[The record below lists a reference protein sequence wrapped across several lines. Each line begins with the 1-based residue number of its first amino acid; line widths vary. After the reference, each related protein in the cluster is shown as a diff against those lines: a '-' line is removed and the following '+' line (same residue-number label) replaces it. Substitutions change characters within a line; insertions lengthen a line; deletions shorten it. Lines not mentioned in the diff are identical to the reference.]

1 MEPRLHLV
9 TKEEMR
15 EEMTVVVVED
25 AAVVVEDLEA
35 VVDSVVVEDLEVL
48 EDIVAD
54 SEEEEDSEEIEEDSV
69 AMEELEVEEDLE
81 AEEGDSAEDMMEEKA
96 VLRLDIISTSHK
108 FDLLRRFTSATAS
121 AEFVFFSSLII
132 PRWIFCYIANDQGY
146 KTTRVL

>member
-1 MEPRLHLV
+1 MGMKMEPRLHLV

-15 EEMTVVVVED
+15 EAMTVVVVED

-54 SEEEEDSEEIEEDSV
+54 SEEEEDSEEI
-69 AMEELEVEEDLE
+69 
-81 AEEGDSAEDMMEEKA
+81 EGDSAEDMMEEKA

>member
-1 MEPRLHLV
+1 
-9 TKEEMR
+9 MR

-25 AAVVVEDLEA
+25 AAVVMEDLEA
-35 VVDSVVVEDLEVL
+35 VVDSVV
-48 EDIVAD
+48 VAD

-81 AEEGDSAEDMMEEKA
+81 AEEVDSAEDMMEEKA
-96 VLRLDIISTSHK
+96 VLRLDIIPTSHK

-132 PRWIFCYIANDQGY
+132 FLAGFSAIANDQGY
-146 KTTRVL
+146 K

>member
-1 MEPRLHLV
+1 
-9 TKEEMR
+9 MR
-15 EEMTVVVVED
+15 EEMTVVVVEV

-35 VVDSVVVEDLEVL
+35 VVDSVVVADLE
-48 EDIVAD
+48 
-54 SEEEEDSEEIEEDSV
+54 EEGDSEEIEEDSV

-81 AEEGDSAEDMMEEKA
+81 AEEVDSAEDMMEEKA